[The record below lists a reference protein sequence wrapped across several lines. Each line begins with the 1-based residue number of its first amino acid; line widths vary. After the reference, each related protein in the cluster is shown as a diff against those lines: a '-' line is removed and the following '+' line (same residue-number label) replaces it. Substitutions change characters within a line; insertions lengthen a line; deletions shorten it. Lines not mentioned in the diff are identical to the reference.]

1 MATRAGHFVQD
12 QNLSFKLDGPAK
24 GKGIASQGQKKGGLG
39 GRKALN
45 DISNSEKPAPLQPS
59 KKHNSA
65 NVISIAEDFCLS
77 KTKQS
82 VVGKKSVPKAPGKSQ
97 VSGRKAL
104 SDLTNSSKPSA
115 HVVKKSLGKNLIA
128 VAEEEPP
135 SGEGFL
141 HNHQNCI
148 ASQKAVDMDY
158 FLMAV
163 GLRDDTCIQLAPS
176 SRARRLSLSRNS
188 KLASPL
194 KELIMEEISEMKI
207 EDQYP
212 DSAFPSQYNSTAFGT
227 PHWRSPY
234 IHHRKEAFLASP
246 VSQMRYIESP
256 KFILKESP

>member
-1 MATRAGHFVQD
+1 MATHA
-12 QNLSFKLDGPAK
+12 GPAK
-24 GKGIASQGQKKGGLG
+24 GKSIASQGQKKGLG

-45 DISNSEKPAPLQPS
+45 DISNSRKPAALQPS

-65 NVISIAEDFCLS
+65 NVISIAEDFCMS

-82 VVGKKSVPKAPGKSQ
+82 VLGKKSVTKAPEKPQ

-104 SDLTNSSKPSA
+104 IDLTNSGNPSA
-115 HVVKKSLGKNLIA
+115 QAVKKSLSKNLTV

-148 ASQKAVDMDY
+148 ASQKAVDVDY

-176 SRARRLSLSRNS
+176 PRVRRLPMSRNS
-188 KLASPL
+188 KLESPL
-194 KELIMEEISEMKI
+194 KELVMEEILEMEI
-207 EDQYP
+207 EDQLP
-212 DSAFPSQYNSTAFGT
+212 HSAFTSEYNSTAFGT

-234 IHHRKEAFLASP
+234 IHHRNKAFLA
-246 VSQMRYIESP
+246 SP